1 MLPKKSLMAVIS
13 LTASLPLMALE
24 APLSDAMDLPT
35 VLSATRLKQAPAEVP
50 GSMTILDR
58 QLIRA
63 SGARDIPELLRL
75 VPGMKVG
82 YRRGHQANVNYHGLN
97 ITEARRMQ
105 VLIDGRS
112 VYRPG
117 LATVDW
123 TDIPLAIEDIERIE
137 VFRGPNTAAYG
148 ANALMGVINIIST
161 DPSAYHGTRLKVTEG
176 RRNVRDFYGNQH
188 LAWGNSHSRLSIF
201 GKEDTGFDFGRD
213 GADYRNG
220 RRQSAFTLFTSTE
233 LNEQQS
239 LRWQIGAKEGSNQ
252 HWYDYAPL
260 AQTPRSGAVMPLDI
274 ALANHQPHSDTQAKD
289 IFAHLH
295 WTNNLSDRNKVEI
308 STYAQHMQRLKEW
321 RACDTPIAFSSQ
333 MRTLYEAAP
342 EVAQRMNN
350 YLRGSW
356 SAEAY
361 YDRLIGENYPELEP
375 FAREAEAL
383 HRAAQAGD
391 PVCWDINQNLR
402 ETRYQL
408 EIQQTLQLT
417 DNLRTVY
424 GAAVRHDQTSSRTFL
439 GGTIRNQ
446 THQVFGNV
454 EYRPHHRWLLHAA
467 GMAEDDR
474 QSGFSF
480 SPRVGVNFFIRP
492 THSLRAVYSE
502 AVRSPDMF
510 ENKAD
515 WTYPPVNASGAP
527 IDTNQFYGTGRGPR
541 NLQQEEIQA
550 AELGYNGHFHNL
562 GLSVDIRA
570 FYEELDKLISEPLQV
585 VSFDTS
591 NDNMA
596 RFTGGEIQL
605 DWQATRSQR
614 LRATYANVDFVA
626 TRRQDQRLTS
636 RHSGSAGW
644 ISNWNNQ
651 LETSLF
657 YYGAQ
662 KLNERRFERL
672 DARIAREFRISQR
685 SRLDLALV
693 WQHRLDK
700 LPLTWDENNFKSRNY
715 YQLSAELSF

>member
-1 MLPKKSLMAVIS
+1 MLPKKSLIAVIS
-13 LTASLPLMALE
+13 LTTSLPLMALE
-24 APLSDAMDLPT
+24 DLLSEATDLPT

-58 QLIRA
+58 NLIRA

-161 DPSAYHGTRLKVTEG
+161 DPSAYHGTRVKVTQG
-176 RRNVRDFYGNQH
+176 RRNVNDFYANQH
-188 LAWGNSHSRLSIF
+188 IHLDNTHSRLSIF
-201 GKEDTGFDFGRD
+201 GKEDTGFDFARD

-220 RRQSAFTLFTSTE
+220 RRLSAFNLFTSTE
-233 LNEQQS
+233 LNSQQS

-260 AQTPRSGAVMPLDI
+260 AQTPSGGAVLPLDVAI
-274 ALANHQPHSDTQAKD
+274 ANHQPPSDTKAKD
-289 IFAHLH
+289 YFAHLH
-295 WTNNLSDRNKVEI
+295 WTHNINNHNKLEI
-308 STYAQHMQRLKEW
+308 STYAQHMERLKDW
-321 RACDTPIAFSSQ
+321 RACDTPIAFSSE
-333 MRTLYEAAP
+333 MRTLYDAEP
-342 EVAQRMNN
+342 EIARRMNN
-350 YLRGSW
+350 FLRGSW
-356 SAEAY
+356 SETRY
-361 YDRLIGENYPELEP
+361 RNLINSVDPALMP
-375 FAREAEAL
+375 VADQAIAL
-383 HRAAQAGD
+383 HRAAQND
-391 PVCWDINQNLR
+391 EPVCWSINQNLR
-402 ETRYQL
+402 ETRYQI

-424 GAAVRHDQTSSRTFL
+424 GAALRHDQTKSQTLL
-439 GGTIRNQ
+439 GGRINNNIN
-446 THQVFGNV
+446 QVFGNI
-454 EYRPHHRWLLHAA
+454 EYRPHARWLLHAA

-480 SPRVGVNFFIRP
+480 SPRVAAHFFVRP
-492 THSLRAVYSE
+492 SHSVRLVYSE

-515 WTYPPVNASGAP
+515 WTYPPYNVSGAA
-527 IDTNQFYGTGRGPR
+527 IDTDTFYAQANGPR
-541 NLQQEEIQA
+541 NLQQEEIQST
-550 AELGYNGHFHNL
+550 ELGYNGHFHNL
-562 GLSVDIRA
+562 GLSIDIRA
-570 FYEELDKLISEPLQV
+570 FYEEIDKLISEPLQV
-585 VSFDTS
+585 INFVTT

-596 RFTGGEIQL
+596 RFTGAETQL
-605 DWQATRSQR
+605 DWQATSNQR
-614 LRATYANVDFVA
+614 LRATYAYVDFVA

-672 DARIAREFRISQR
+672 DTRIARDFRLNQR
-685 SRLDLALV
+685 SSLELAFV
-693 WQHRLDK
+693 WQHRLDDM
-700 LPLTWDENNFKSRNY
+700 PLTWDENNFKSRNY
-715 YQLSAELSF
+715 YQLSAGLSF